1 MPTADAILWAAIS
14 GLILLMLAIIGY
26 LLSTGFASIK
36 AEFSKLWDKFD
47 LYQKQGENNARE
59 IAAMNARCEERHA
72 NHRRATDGD

>member
-47 LYQKQGENNARE
+47 LYQKQG
-59 IAAMNARCEERHA
+59 
-72 NHRRATDGD
+72 